1 MGRLRPCM
9 ASWRLALIYRGGALL
24 MVEAKRASMP
34 VSLPTDIVEELD
46 AFMERYGKRLGYR
59 GRSDFIAAAIRSQR
73 EHDEARALRLR
84 ALDETPDD
92 APLWTS

>member
-1 MGRLRPCM
+1 MLGR
-9 ASWRLALIYRGGALL
+9 SWYGLL
-24 MVEAKRASMP
+24 LFEYMVPRAMVEAKRASMP

-92 APLWTS
+92 APLWTA